1 MFLPFADTLAGK
13 LYHEL
18 LRILPPQIP
27 TAALQC
33 PA

>member
-18 LRILPPQIP
+18 LRILPPQF
-27 TAALQC
+27 
-33 PA
+33 

>member
-1 MFLPFADTLAGK
+1 MILPFADTLAGK

-18 LRILPPQIP
+18 LLTLPPQIS
-27 TAALQC
+27 TAAPQW

>member
-18 LRILPPQIP
+18 LRILPSQF
-27 TAALQC
+27 
-33 PA
+33 